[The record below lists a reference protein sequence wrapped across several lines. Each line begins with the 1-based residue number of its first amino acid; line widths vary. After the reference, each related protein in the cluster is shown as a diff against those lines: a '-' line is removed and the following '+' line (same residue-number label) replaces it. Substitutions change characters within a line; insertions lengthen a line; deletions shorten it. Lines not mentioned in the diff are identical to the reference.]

1 MFDTMKALGLLILIK
16 FFTLTNLYSQDI
28 NRIKDGQTIP
38 KGNLTLKDGQII
50 RFNSLTLNGK
60 RFIFNDK
67 NGSGL
72 EKDTSDVYNVKKR
85 GSYAGYGAL
94 GGGLFGLLICLTISA
109 EDIKSQQDAW
119 GGLPE
124 NIKVRPSAAGWL
136 ITTSVSI
143 GIGALLGACF
153 SKNKVYYEK
162 NSAVSIYPSVDRVN
176 NKYSPLLTLKI
187 NLK

>member
-1 MFDTMKALGLLILIK
+1 MKAFGLLILII
-16 FFTLTNLYSQDI
+16 FFAVKNLYSQDI

-50 RFNSLTLNGK
+50 RFNSLILNGK
-60 RFIFNDK
+60 RFIFSDK
-67 NGSGL
+67 NGSSI

-94 GGGLFGLLICLTISA
+94 GGGLLGLLICLTISA
-109 EDIKSQQDAW
+109 EDIQSQQDAW

-124 NIKVRPSAAGWL
+124 DIKVRPSATGWL

-162 NSAVSIYPSVDRVN
+162 NSVVNIYPSVGKVN
-176 NKYSPLLTLKI
+176 NNYSPLLTLKI